1 MHLLVH
7 VIISSRPNIIIPPES
22 YETKIITRNNNH
34 LNFIYLPYNL
44 ASLATKSNN
53 TAQPIKTLTLVNTVF
68 RHLTTPPF

>member
-22 YETKIITRNNNH
+22 YETKIITRNNH